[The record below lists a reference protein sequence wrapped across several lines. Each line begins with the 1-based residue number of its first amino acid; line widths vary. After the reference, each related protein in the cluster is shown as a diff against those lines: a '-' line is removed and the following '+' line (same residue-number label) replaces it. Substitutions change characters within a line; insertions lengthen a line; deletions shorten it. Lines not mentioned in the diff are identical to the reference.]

1 MNHHYLLYACPHFD
15 IFSCE
20 GFFFS
25 LEGHPSWELLRRN
38 SIFNR
43 NLLPPCLYTQQCTW
57 VQAVVGIQRAS
68 RESFISH
75 IGLLRLFQL
84 TEQFQQVTPVVLL
97 LPVEWIMNNRHP
109 KSTFFL
115 NGLLLSKNNR
125 SIAGF
130 GSRLLATKG
139 QSFPTSV

>member
-1 MNHHYLLYACPHFD
+1 MLIY
-15 IFSCE
+15 
-20 GFFFS
+20 
-25 LEGHPSWELLRRN
+25 R
-38 SIFNR
+38 
-43 NLLPPCLYTQQCTW
+43 CTW
-57 VQAVVGIQRAS
+57 VQPVVGIQRAS

-97 LPVEWIMNNRHP
+97 LPVEWLMKNRHP
-109 KSTFFL
+109 KSTISL
-115 NGLLLSKNNR
+115 NGLLLGKNNR

-139 QSFPTSV
+139 QSFPTLNPGIPGKWGSHGPSESRRCTFPSKHINVQGFMLNWLDAHDDHDVDKLV